1 MRKFVVKNTIS
12 IYKYIISY
20 FNKNNYYKNKYCNY
34 LIQILLIL
42 IFIFFSIFNQKLY
55 YFKNYSFKKKDIK
68 VCLCVMGKEE
78 NLYAKEFINHY
89 KQLGYNHIF
98 LYDNN
103 NINGEKF
110 EDVLKEEISEG
121 FVSIIN
127 FRGKKGKIGKL
138 GGIQLEIYYHCY
150 ENNNKKYDWLS
161 FFDFDEFLVIKPKN
175 QSIQNFLY
183 NKRYNNCDTIKI
195 NFLYY
200 SDNEHLYYSN
210 KSVQERF
217 RIPLYKHYGNKVIKS
232 TIRGNLKENYWK
244 KNFCAHTSLMKYRTC
259 DSTGNLTRYNSFII
273 KVNFSFAYLKHYY
286 TKSVEEYCHKIKR
299 GEAFYNNINYTKKR
313 KLFKIKRY
321 FSFNKKTKEKMELF
335 KKLLNLK

>member
-1 MRKFVVKNTIS
+1 MRKYIVKNIIY
-12 IYKYIISY
+12 IYKNKVSY
-20 FNKNNYYKNKYCNY
+20 FNQNIYPNNKYCKC

-42 IFIFFSIFNQKLY
+42 IFLFISIYNQKLY
-55 YFKNYSFKKKDIK
+55 YFKKYFFKNKDIK

-78 NLYAKEFINHY
+78 NIYAKEFINHY
-89 KQLGYNHIF
+89 KKLGYNHIF

-127 FRGKKGKIGKL
+127 FRGKKGKIGKV

-150 ENNNKKYDWLS
+150 QYNNKKYDWLS

-175 QSIQNFLY
+175 QTIQNFLS

-200 SDNEHLYYSN
+200 TDNGRLYYSN

-217 RIPLYKHYGNKVIKS
+217 KVPLYKHYGNKVIKS
-232 TIRGNLKENYWK
+232 TIRGNLKQNYWK
-244 KNFCAHTSLMKYRTC
+244 KSFCAHTSLMKYKTC
-259 DSTGNLTRYNSFII
+259 DSRGNLTKYNSYII
-273 KVNFSFAYLKHYY
+273 KANFSYAYLKHYY
-286 TKSVEEYCHKIKR
+286 TKSVEEYCRKIQR
-299 GEAFYNNINYTKKR
+299 GEAFYNSMKFTKNR
-313 KLFKIKRY
+313 IIFKIMRY
-321 FSFNKKTKEKMELF
+321 FSFNKKTKKKMELF
-335 KKLLNLK
+335 KKILKFK